1 MSGREGALIGYLTD
15 VRGSSFTVSLNTED
29 DRPPVV
35 TIVDEDIQVGRLGSY
50 VAVRQQDVDIIAIV
64 SRMSEREKL
73 PSAGD
78 LGADQGFTFSAE
90 RTIEVIPLGSIA
102 EGGAFERGVS
112 VYPTTGAEVHAIG
125 TKDIAKMFERFQAK
139 GYDVGCLPSNPS
151 LKVCLDPTAMFG
163 RHFAVLGQTG
173 AGKSWTVAT
182 LVQRAVATMPKCHI
196 VILDLH
202 GEYCW
207 KNGAG
212 AACSAFEG
220 CNHRYVDAR
229 ELEMP
234 YWLMTYAELC
244 DLLIDQTDYSAHN
257 QTAAFRDALRILKE
271 KEVTKP
277 ELKGIRPT
285 LDTPIYFDIMQL
297 REDIEEKN
305 GLVSSSSSPGKM
317 IKGPLT
323 GAFDNFLMRLDSR
336 LNDIRYDF
344 LLKPKKR
351 NASGTLPDLLRDFIG
366 LGEPKSSVT
375 VIDLSSVPFDVRPPV
390 AAQIGR
396 LAFEFNYWNPRY
408 REFPILL
415 ICEEAHIYIP
425 RESAAQYAGSRK
437 SMERIAKE
445 GRKYGVGLGVISQ
458 RPHEVSE
465 TVLSQ
470 CGTFLCLRITNPGDQ
485 NYIRALVPEAEGDL
499 VDILAGLGRGECMA
513 LGEAVPVP
521 TRLRFHKPA
530 PPPNSDDIDFHK
542 QWREGPDNINVEAIV
557 ERWRKQER

>member
-1 MSGREGALIGYLTD
+1 MNGSEGALIGYVTD
-15 VRGSSFTVSLNTED
+15 VRGGSFTVALNTED
-29 DRPPVV
+29 GRPPIV

-78 LGADQGFTFSAE
+78 LGTDQGFIFSAE
-90 RTIEVIPLGSIA
+90 RSIEVIPLGSIE

-112 VYPTTGAEVHAIG
+112 VYPTTGAEVHALG
-125 TKDIAKMFERFQAK
+125 SKDIAKMFERFQAK

-182 LVQRAVATMPKCHI
+182 LVQRAVAAMPKCHI

-207 KNGAG
+207 KNDNG
-212 AACSAFEG
+212 AACSAFES
-220 CNHRYVDAR
+220 CNHRYLDAR

-257 QTAAFRDALRILKE
+257 QTAAFRDALRSLKDQE
-271 KEVTKP
+271 ATKP
-277 ELKGIRPT
+277 ELRDVRPT
-285 LDTPIYFDIMQL
+285 LDTPIFFDIMQL
-297 REDIEEKN
+297 RSIIEKLN
-305 GLVSSSSSPGKM
+305 GEVPGKAPNTT
-317 IKGPLT
+317 KQGPLT
-323 GAFDNFLMRLDSR
+323 GKFDNFLMRLDSR

-344 LLKPKKR
+344 LLKPKNR
-351 NASGTLPDLLRDFIG
+351 NNSGALADLLRDFIG

-396 LAFEFNYWNPRY
+396 LAFEFNYWNPQY

-425 RESAAQYAGSRK
+425 RESSSQYAGSRK

-521 TRLRFHKPA
+521 TRLRFHKPV
-530 PPPNSDDIDFHK
+530 PSPNSDDIDFHK
-542 QWREGPDNINVEAIV
+542 QWTEGPSDINVEAIV
-557 ERWRKQER
+557 ERWRKQRR